1 MNDEIE
7 AMKRDIEFRNNEI
20 KRIAEI
26 EWELP
31 ELKDIA
37 RGLDGIIL
45 NIENLVK
52 IIDILSQEVIN
63 LDRRV
68 MTLENRLGYSAL

>member
-1 MNDEIE
+1 MMNDEIE
-7 AMKRDIEFRNNEI
+7 AMKRDIKFRNNEI

-68 MTLENRLGYSAL
+68 MTLENRLR

>member
-1 MNDEIE
+1 MMNDEIE

-68 MTLENRLGYSAL
+68 MSLENRLE

>member
-1 MNDEIE
+1 MVNDEIE
-7 AMKRDIEFRNNEI
+7 AMKKDIEFRNNEI
-20 KRIAEI
+20 KKIAEI

-52 IIDILSQEVIN
+52 IIGLLNQEVMN
-63 LDRRV
+63 LDHRV
-68 MTLENRLGYSAL
+68 ITLENQLG

>member
-1 MNDEIE
+1 MMNDEIE
-7 AMKRDIEFRNNEI
+7 AMKKDIEFRNNEI

-26 EWELP
+26 DWELP

-37 RGLDGIIL
+37 RGLDGMIL

-52 IIDILSQEVIN
+52 IIDILRQEVIN
-63 LDRRV
+63 LDQRV
-68 MTLENRLGYSAL
+68 MTLENQKG

>member
-1 MNDEIE
+1 
-7 AMKRDIEFRNNEI
+7 MKRDIEFRNNEI

-63 LDRRV
+63 LHRRV
-68 MTLENRLGYSAL
+68 VTLENQLG

>member
-1 MNDEIE
+1 MMNDEIE
-7 AMKRDIEFRNNEI
+7 AMKKHIEFRNNEI

-63 LDRRV
+63 LRRRV
-68 MTLENRLGYSAL
+68 ETLENQLG

>member
-1 MNDEIE
+1 MMNDEIE

-63 LDRRV
+63 LHRRV
-68 MTLENRLGYSAL
+68 VTLENQLG

>member
-1 MNDEIE
+1 MMNDEIE

-45 NIENLVK
+45 NIENLIK
-52 IIDILSQEVIN
+52 IINILSQEVVN
-63 LDRRV
+63 LDQRV
-68 MTLENRLGYSAL
+68 MTLENQLGSK

>member
-7 AMKRDIEFRNNEI
+7 AMKRDIKFRNNEI

-68 MTLENRLGYSAL
+68 MTLENRLR

>member
-1 MNDEIE
+1 MMNDEIE

-63 LDRRV
+63 LDQRV
-68 MTLENRLGYSAL
+68 MTLENQLGSK

>member
-7 AMKRDIEFRNNEI
+7 AMKKDIEFRNNEI

-31 ELKDIA
+31 ELKDIT
-37 RGLDGIIL
+37 RCLDGIIL
-45 NIENLVK
+45 NIENLVQ
-52 IIDILSQEVIN
+52 IIEIISQEVIN
-63 LDRRV
+63 LDQRV
-68 MTLENRLGYSAL
+68 ITLENQLCSK

>member
-52 IIDILSQEVIN
+52 IIDILRQEVKN
-63 LDRRV
+63 LDQRV
-68 MTLENRLGYSAL
+68 MTLENQLG

>member
-1 MNDEIE
+1 MMNDEIE
-7 AMKRDIEFRNNEI
+7 AMKKDIEFRNNEI

-52 IIDILSQEVIN
+52 IIGLLNQEVMN

-68 MTLENRLGYSAL
+68 ITLENQLG

>member
-1 MNDEIE
+1 MMNDEIE
-7 AMKRDIEFRNNEI
+7 AMKKDIEFRNNEI

-52 IIDILSQEVIN
+52 IIGLLNQEVMN
-63 LDRRV
+63 LDHRV
-68 MTLENRLGYSAL
+68 ITLENQLG

>member
-1 MNDEIE
+1 MMNDEIE
-7 AMKRDIEFRNNEI
+7 AMKRDIKFRNNEI
-20 KRIAEI
+20 KRIAKI

-68 MTLENRLGYSAL
+68 MTLENRLR

>member
-1 MNDEIE
+1 MMNDEIE
-7 AMKRDIEFRNNEI
+7 AMKKNIEFRNNEI

-26 EWELP
+26 DWELP

-37 RGLDGIIL
+37 RGLDGMIL

-52 IIDILSQEVIN
+52 IIDILRQEVIN
-63 LDRRV
+63 LDQRV
-68 MTLENRLGYSAL
+68 MTLENQKG

>member
-1 MNDEIE
+1 MMNDEIE
-7 AMKRDIEFRNNEI
+7 AMKRYIEFRNSEI

-63 LDRRV
+63 LHRRV
-68 MTLENRLGYSAL
+68 VTLENQLG

>member
-7 AMKRDIEFRNNEI
+7 AMKKDIEFRNNEI

-31 ELKDIA
+31 ELKDIT
-37 RGLDGIIL
+37 RCLDGIIL

-52 IIDILSQEVIN
+52 IVDILSQEVMN

-68 MTLENRLGYSAL
+68 ITLENQLG

>member
-1 MNDEIE
+1 MMNDEIE
-7 AMKRDIEFRNNEI
+7 AMKRHIEFRNSEI

-63 LDRRV
+63 LHRRV
-68 MTLENRLGYSAL
+68 VTLENQLG

>member
-1 MNDEIE
+1 MMNDEID
-7 AMKRDIEFRNNEI
+7 AMNRHIELRNNEI

-52 IIDILSQEVIN
+52 IIDILSQEVTN
-63 LDRRV
+63 LHRRV
-68 MTLENRLGYSAL
+68 ETLENQLG

>member
-63 LDRRV
+63 LDQRV
-68 MTLENRLGYSAL
+68 MTLENQLGSK

>member
-1 MNDEIE
+1 MMNDEIE
-7 AMKRDIEFRNNEI
+7 AMKRHIEFRNNEI

-63 LDRRV
+63 LRRRV
-68 MTLENRLGYSAL
+68 DTLENQRG

>member
-1 MNDEIE
+1 MMNDEIE
-7 AMKRDIEFRNNEI
+7 AMKKDIEFRNNEI

-31 ELKDIA
+31 ELKDIT
-37 RGLDGIIL
+37 RCLDGIIL

-52 IIDILSQEVIN
+52 IVDILSQEVMN

-68 MTLENRLGYSAL
+68 ITLENQLG

>member
-68 MTLENRLGYSAL
+68 MSLENRLG

>member
-1 MNDEIE
+1 MNEEIE
-7 AMKRDIEFRNNEI
+7 RMKRHIEFRNNEI

-52 IIDILSQEVIN
+52 IIDMLSQEVIN
-63 LDRRV
+63 LHQRV
-68 MTLENRLGYSAL
+68 MTLENQPG